1 MICIINIF
9 RLRGTKM
16 KYFFMLFYFL
26 ANIVLSKDFSL
37 EAYSKTTRDRVK
49 VADSFIYENLE
60 TKGQWKDSEGQYG
73 LFFCHGNIINENS
86 IKKVQSFCE
95 YIDRD
100 NDKAWTVMTSNK
112 EIDLDNKMYQFDTT
126 AEIGENIYLNG
137 LGKYKKYI
145 GYKCTFAIKY
155 YDEEYNFLVQKCKP
169 PNK

>member
-1 MICIINIF
+1 
-9 RLRGTKM
+9 M
-16 KYFFMLFYFL
+16 KYLFMLFYFL
-26 ANIVLSKDFSL
+26 VNIVFSKDFSL
-37 EAYSKTTRDRVK
+37 EAYSKTTKDRVK
-49 VADSFIYENLE
+49 VADNFIYENLE
-60 TKGQWKDSEGQYG
+60 TKGQWKDTEGQYG
-73 LFFCHGNIINENS
+73 LFFCHGNIVNENS

-100 NDKAWTVMTSNK
+100 NDKAWTVMTSTK

-155 YDEEYNFLVQKCKP
+155 YDEEYNFLLQKCKSP
-169 PNK
+169 SKNN